1 MQLILQS
8 QNIEDVAVVRC
19 QGRIVAGAEA
29 DALRR
34 ELENLTRV
42 RKKVVLQ
49 LADVVFID
57 SAGLGALVRLF
68 GVLQNAGG
76 GLKLCQLSPFVLQ
89 VLQATNLLGVFQTY
103 SSENEAVEAFS
114 ERPRSAEETSQ
125 APRNKIVCV
134 DTSSDL
140 LAYLNALL
148 KRSGYEVFTT
158 RYPSEAMILV
168 RVTRPHVVIYGPGMR
183 PNESE
188 VEKFHQSVPNTQLLL
203 LESDFSSAEAG
214 QAGMD
219 LVNRIRSLFTSSKS

>member
-1 MQLILQS
+1 MQLVLQS

-49 LADVVFID
+49 LADVGFID

-89 VLQATNLLGVFQTY
+89 VLQVTNLLYVFHTY

-114 ERPRSAEETSQ
+114 ERPRSAEETVRLRQ
-125 APRNKIVCV
+125 TLDVCPRDIRAFWAAQ
-134 DTSSDL
+134 SSFRAERHREREKAR
-140 LAYLNALL
+140 LA
-148 KRSGYEVFTT
+148 GGE
-158 RYPSEAMILV
+158 
-168 RVTRPHVVIYGPGMR
+168 
-183 PNESE
+183 
-188 VEKFHQSVPNTQLLL
+188 
-203 LESDFSSAEAG
+203 D
-214 QAGMD
+214 
-219 LVNRIRSLFTSSKS
+219 RIRTRG

>member
-49 LADVVFID
+49 LADVGFID

-89 VLQATNLLGVFQTY
+89 VLQATNLLGVFHTY

-114 ERPRSAEETSQ
+114 ERPRSAEET
-125 APRNKIVCV
+125 
-134 DTSSDL
+134 
-140 LAYLNALL
+140 
-148 KRSGYEVFTT
+148 
-158 RYPSEAMILV
+158 V
-168 RVTRPHVVIYGPGMR
+168 RLR
-183 PNESE
+183 
-188 VEKFHQSVPNTQLLL
+188 
-203 LESDFSSAEAG
+203 
-214 QAGMD
+214 
-219 LVNRIRSLFTSSKS
+219 

>member
-49 LADVVFID
+49 LADVGFID

-89 VLQATNLLGVFQTY
+89 VLQATNLLGVFRTY
-103 SSENEAVEAFS
+103 QSENEAIEAFS
-114 ERPRSAEETSQ
+114 ERPRSAEETV
-125 APRNKIVCV
+125 P
-134 DTSSDL
+134 DTQKQ
-140 LAYLNALL
+140 N
-148 KRSGYEVFTT
+148 R
-158 RYPSEAMILV
+158 
-168 RVTRPHVVIYGPGMR
+168 MR
-183 PNESE
+183 R
-188 VEKFHQSVPNTQLLL
+188 HLQ
-203 LESDFSSAEAG
+203 
-214 QAGMD
+214 
-219 LVNRIRSLFTSSKS
+219 